1 MVCIILDIT
10 DECKINFILHYLS
23 TKYIQYTQTHLR
35 KVSHHIAL
43 YDLAFNLF
51 FNPFS
56 IEDLLGELQK
66 KSSFQ
71 FFLAFPITIG

>member
-1 MVCIILDIT
+1 MVCIILDIA
-10 DECKINFILHYLS
+10 DECKINFILYYLS
-23 TKYIQYTQTHLR
+23 TKYTHLR
-35 KVSHHIAL
+35 KVSHHIDL

-51 FNPFS
+51 FIPFS